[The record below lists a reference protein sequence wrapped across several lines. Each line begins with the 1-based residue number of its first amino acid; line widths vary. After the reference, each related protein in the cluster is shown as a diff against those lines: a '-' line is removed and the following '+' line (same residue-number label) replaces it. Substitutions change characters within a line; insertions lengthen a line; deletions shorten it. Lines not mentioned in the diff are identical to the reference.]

1 LLCIRIEISLLF
13 LETLL
18 KTDLF
23 LFEQQLFKQETEFVD
38 FLKLVT
44 STKMASRDDEELDQ
58 SESTNQ
64 DQEEEVEEQGEAHS
78 EQYESSGEASDQ
90 NEKSKVSSDNDSDEE
105 FAGFGEEEI
114 ELKAKK
120 RAVVSDERFAT
131 YIYYIIKERNKTC

>member
-1 LLCIRIEISLLF
+1 MLCIRIEILLLF

-131 YIYYIIKERNKTC
+131 YIYYIIKEYIL

>member
-1 LLCIRIEISLLF
+1 MLLF

-131 YIYYIIKERNKTC
+131 YIYYIIKERNKTY